1 MYKKIIILI
10 FLMGLFI
17 LAGSLLF
24 KASAP
29 PVVTPEAPAPEELY
43 NVSSPEFYKKRFG
56 NTPPSNF
63 NNQALKDSLHE
74 GTAVFIGNFRLELS
88 VSKINEKYNLISLHM
103 KNSKAYPITPKD
115 TEIKVKINNEEIRL
129 IPVDN
134 GLFVNQS
141 NKFSLP
147 QKVVIYGKIRGSVF
161 TTELTL
167 NNFYKNGLNELPI
180 NKNKDK
186 K

>member
-10 FLMGLFI
+10 SLLGLFI

-24 KASAP
+24 KQTA
-29 PVVTPEAPAPEELY
+29 PVVAPEEPTSEELY

-56 NTPPSNF
+56 QTPPSNF

-74 GTAVFIGNFRLELS
+74 GVAVFIGNFRLELS

-103 KNSKAYPITPKD
+103 ENSKAYPITPKD
-115 TEIKVKINNEEIRL
+115 TEIKVKINNEEIKL
-129 IPVDN
+129 IPVAN
-134 GLFVNQS
+134 GLFVNQA
-141 NKFSLP
+141 NYFSIP
-147 QKVVIYGKIRGSVF
+147 QKAVIYGKIRGSVF

-167 NNFYKNGLNELPI
+167 SNLSKNGLKELPI